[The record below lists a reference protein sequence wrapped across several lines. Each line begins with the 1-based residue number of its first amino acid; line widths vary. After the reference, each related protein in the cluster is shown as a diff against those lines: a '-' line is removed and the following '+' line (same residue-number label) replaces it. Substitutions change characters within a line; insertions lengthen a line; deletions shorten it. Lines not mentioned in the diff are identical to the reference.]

1 MRDGFTRRVMS
12 FAAIALLVISV
23 RLAWGVSGEFPVN
36 LGVEALAQGG
46 ECAVAT
52 EITGRGNQTSE
63 PFDITGQT
71 FTLDYEASSS
81 SGEGFAFF
89 NVLDEN
95 GGIIQ
100 PASQDISDDDPTR
113 LTGNA
118 SFDSGPGSYTIEIAA
133 TDADYTVTVRDC
145 GQQSTTNGS
154 GGGGS
159 SGDDPLL
166 QAGGPT
172 NGPVPLMPA
181 GGCPKEFPVE
191 VDGACDR

>member
-1 MRDGFTRRVMS
+1 MRDTFTRRVVT
-12 FAAIALLVISV
+12 FAALGLLVISL

-36 LGVEALAQGG
+36 LGDAALAQSS
-46 ECAVAT
+46 ECAVVT

-71 FTLDYEASSS
+71 FTLDYEATSS

-100 PASQDISDDDPTR
+100 PASQDLSTDDPTR

-133 TDADYTVTVRDC
+133 ADVDYNATVRDC
-145 GQQSTTNGS
+145 GQQS
-154 GGGGS
+154 GGGG
-159 SGDDPLL
+159 GENPLL
-166 QAGGPT
+166 QAGGPPS
-172 NGPVPLMPA
+172 GPVPPMPG
-181 GGCPKEFPVE
+181 GGCPREFPVE
-191 VDGACDR
+191 ADGDCRRR

>member
-1 MRDGFTRRVMS
+1 MRDGFTRRVIS
-12 FAAIALLVISV
+12 FAAVALLIISL

-36 LGVEALAQGG
+36 LGVEALAQGS

-71 FTLDYEASSS
+71 FTLDYEATSS

-100 PASQDISDDDPTR
+100 PASQDISDEDPTR

-118 SFDSGPGSYTIEIAA
+118 SFDSGPGPYTIEIAA

-145 GQQSTTNGS
+145 GQQSTTSAS
-154 GGGGS
+154 GGGR

-166 QAGGPT
+166 QAGGPA
-172 NGPVPLMPA
+172 NGPMPLMPG

-191 VDGACDR
+191 ENGACAR

>member
-1 MRDGFTRRVMS
+1 MRDTFTRRVVT
-12 FAAIALLVISV
+12 FAALGVLVISL

-36 LGVEALAQGG
+36 LGDEALAQGS
-46 ECAVAT
+46 ECAVVT

-71 FTLDYEASSS
+71 FTLEYEATNS

-100 PASQDISDDDPTR
+100 PASQDLSTDDPTR

-133 TDADYTVTVRDC
+133 ADADYNATVRDC
-145 GQQSTTNGS
+145 GQQSS
-154 GGGGS
+154 GGGGN
-159 SGDDPLL
+159 PLL

-172 NGPVPLMPA
+172 NGPAPPMPG
-181 GGCPKEFPVE
+181 GGCPKEFPVQA
-191 VDGACDR
+191 DGGCQRR

>member
-1 MRDGFTRRVMS
+1 MRDTFTRRVVTV
-12 FAAIALLVISV
+12 AALGLLVISL

-36 LGVEALAQGG
+36 LGDAALAQGS
-46 ECAVAT
+46 ECAVVT

-71 FTLDYEASSS
+71 FTLDYEATSP

-95 GGIIQ
+95 AGIIQ
-100 PASQDISDDDPTR
+100 PASQDLSTDDPTR

-133 TDADYTVTVRDC
+133 ADADYNATVRDC
-145 GQQSTTNGS
+145 GQQNS
-154 GGGGS
+154 GGGG
-159 SGDDPLL
+159 GGDPLL

-172 NGPVPLMPA
+172 NGPVPPMPG
-181 GGCPKEFPVE
+181 GGCPTGFPVAA
-191 VDGACDR
+191 GGGCPRT

>member
-1 MRDGFTRRVMS
+1 MRDTFTRRVIA
-12 FAAIALLVISV
+12 FAALGLLMISL
-23 RLAWGVSGEFPVN
+23 RLAWGASGEFPVN
-36 LGVEALAQGG
+36 LGVEAHAQGSA
-46 ECAVAT
+46 CAVVT

-71 FTLDYEASSS
+71 FTLEYEATSS

-100 PASQDISDDDPTR
+100 PASQDLSNEDPTR

-133 TDADYTVTVRDC
+133 ADADYNATVRDC
-145 GQQSTTNGS
+145 GQQSD
-154 GGGGS
+154 GGGG
-159 SGDDPLL
+159 GGGGNPLL
-166 QAGGPT
+166 QAGGPAT
-172 NGPVPLMPA
+172 GPVPPMPG
-181 GGCPKEFPVE
+181 GGCPREFPVE
-191 VDGACDR
+191 ADGDCRRR

>member
-1 MRDGFTRRVMS
+1 MRYTFTRRVVT
-12 FAAIALLVISV
+12 FAAMGVLVISL
-23 RLAWGVSGEFPVN
+23 RLTWGASGEFPVN
-36 LGVEALAQGG
+36 LGDVALAQSS
-46 ECAVAT
+46 ECAVVT
-52 EITGRGNQTSE
+52 EITGRGNQTSG

-71 FTLDYEASSS
+71 FTLDYEATSS

-100 PASQDISDDDPTR
+100 PASQDLSTDDPTR

-133 TDADYTVTVRDC
+133 DDADYNATVRDC
-145 GQQSTTNGS
+145 GQQNS
-154 GGGGS
+154 GGGG
-159 SGDDPLL
+159 GGGNPLL

-172 NGPVPLMPA
+172 NGPVPPMPG
-181 GGCPKEFPVE
+181 GGCPREFPVE
-191 VDGACDR
+191 ADGDCRRR

>member
-1 MRDGFTRRVMS
+1 MRDTFTRRVVT
-12 FAAIALLVISV
+12 FAALGLLVISL
-23 RLAWGVSGEFPVN
+23 RLAWGVSGGFPVN
-36 LGVEALAQGG
+36 LGDEALAQDS
-46 ECAVAT
+46 ECAVVT

-71 FTLDYEASSS
+71 FTLDYEATSS

-100 PASQDISDDDPTR
+100 PASQDLSNDDPTR

-133 TDADYTVTVRDC
+133 ADADYNATVRDC
-145 GQQSTTNGS
+145 GQQN
-154 GGGGS
+154 GGGG
-159 SGDDPLL
+159 GNPLL

-172 NGPVPLMPA
+172 NGPVPLMPG
-181 GGCPKEFPVE
+181 GGCPREFPVE
-191 VDGACDR
+191 ADGDCRRR